1 LTAQN
6 YAELQ
11 TLYEKYNS
19 RGLEILAFPCNQFG
33 KQEPGSNA
41 EVQEFARNRGA
52 TFPVLGKLEVNGPG
66 EDPLY
71 SYLKSKKGGLL
82 GSAIKWNFS
91 KFLCTNG
98 VPVKRYAPTDS
109 PLSFEKDIEAELEK
123 GLLRN

>member
-1 LTAQN
+1 MTAQN

-33 KQEPGSNA
+33 KQEPGSNV
-41 EVQEFARNRGA
+41 EIQEFARNKGA

-71 SYLKSKKGGLL
+71 TYLKSKKGGLL
-82 GSAIKWNFS
+82 GSAIKWNFG
-91 KFLCTNG
+91 KFLCANG

-123 GLLRN
+123 GLVKN